1 MRLAPLRGIVTGSSA
16 DADATYEDKLAN
28 PTVFFRGQDDV
39 KYSMVPTRYR
49 LATLEGAGPEV
60 ERRVQVERE
69 RSAAIGAY
77 FAAQRS
83 APLSDLQAR
92 AVARHFGAPS
102 TLIDFTFDPAVA
114 AAFAH
119 PPFSSRERNEG
130 ATLGMIYAIDMG
142 QLQELF
148 GMMAWGIT
156 GPSARDIHMVNVRRS
171 WTLPYLGWDPSARQV
186 TRQLLT
192 VPVPEAC
199 SREHSA
205 LRTCTVDGVSRIE
218 AQRGLFIELA
228 LSDASDVPTHHYFW
242 TVLDF
247 LAAKWCF
254 FRQDRQFVVRDDD
267 GAGRDLFREEDP
279 ELARV
284 AGGGGG

>member
-1 MRLAPLRGIVTGSSA
+1 
-16 DADATYEDKLAN
+16 
-28 PTVFFRGQDDV
+28 
-39 KYSMVPTRYR
+39 
-49 LATLEGAGPEV
+49 
-60 ERRVQVERE
+60 
-69 RSAAIGAY
+69 
-77 FAAQRS
+77 
-83 APLSDLQAR
+83 
-92 AVARHFGAPS
+92 
-102 TLIDFTFDPAVA
+102 
-114 AAFAH
+114 
-119 PPFSSRERNEG
+119 
-130 ATLGMIYAIDMG
+130 
-142 QLQELF
+142 
-148 GMMAWGIT
+148 
-156 GPSARDIHMVNVRRS
+156 
-171 WTLPYLGWDPSARQV
+171 V